1 MCTFKC
7 RCTTTAGSR
16 PYVDFESN
24 MVAILFCIID
34 ILGAISAWQSS
45 GGNKPSPGLQILFV
59 VALLLALIVVLVL
72 ALKATNERIRILN
85 DEMSHGLDQRS
96 VWKTYTK
103 CELIFLFPV
112 LVIVFVVSYIFK
124 GLCRRSQKNKNKN
137 KLTAV
142 LPTTISKSQIEEKTA
157 GHAAPPTETQ
167 HQRMATNRAAAIERK
182 ASKASI
188 KIEREQSVHGSSS
201 GGSGGKNND
210 DDDDQ
215 MVRVRCWE

>member
-1 MCTFKC
+1 MEDYRYPMFELWNVFSRGMIIMASTIMYPTKRWYTHITIMSVSFVI
-7 RCTTTAGSR
+7 TAGSR

-45 GGNKPSPGLQILFV
+45 GGNEPSPGFQILFV

-72 ALKATNERIRILN
+72 ALKATNERIRISN
-85 DEMSHGLDQRS
+85 NEMSHGSVKRS

-112 LVIVFVVSYIFK
+112 LVVVFVVSFIFK
-124 GLCRRSQKNKNKN
+124 GLCRRSQKKKKKQN

-142 LPTTISKSQIEEKTA
+142 LPKTISKSQIEEKTA
-157 GHAAPPTETQ
+157 VLDKL
-167 HQRMATNRAAAIERK
+167 RM
-182 ASKASI
+182 
-188 KIEREQSVHGSSS
+188 KIERQQSSS
-201 GGSGGKNND
+201 ENEEYWD
-210 DDDDQ
+210 I
-215 MVRVRCWE
+215 